1 MGLEGFTVVSGRV
14 TEEEKQ
20 AARLALARSEHQTM
34 SRYVRA
40 LVLEDVRRRLG
51 EKVLEEPAENG
62 DQEPAQ

>member
-20 AARLALARSEHQTM
+20 AARLAMARSEHQTM

-40 LVLEDVRRRLG
+40 LVLEDIRRRLG

-62 DQEPAQ
+62 DEGEGR